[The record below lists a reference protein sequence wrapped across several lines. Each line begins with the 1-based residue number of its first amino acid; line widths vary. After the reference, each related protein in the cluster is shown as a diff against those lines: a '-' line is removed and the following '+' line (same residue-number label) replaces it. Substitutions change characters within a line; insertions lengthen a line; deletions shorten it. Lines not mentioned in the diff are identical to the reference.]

1 MKIFLISL
9 FCFIHVAESL
19 GQTNPSRYGKIDVE
33 ITKEKRPKRI
43 YAKVEIKS
51 PFIGGDSSWVQT
63 IEKSINQSLSYKN
76 RAKRGKY
83 IVSVAFVVAE
93 DGILSDIRLVSEP
106 VGFGMD
112 AVVLR
117 VLKKSPK
124 WLPAA
129 YPGSPVRPYRTSST
143 TPQEEGN

>member
-1 MKIFLISL
+1 MRTFFIALL
-9 FCFIHVAESL
+9 CFMHITESF
-19 GQTNPSRYGKIDVE
+19 GQTTTSRYGRIDVE

-63 IEKSINQSLSYKN
+63 IEKSINQSISYKN
-76 RAKRGKY
+76 GAKKGKY
-83 IVSVAFVVAE
+83 IVSVAFAVAK

-117 VLKKSPK
+117 VLKKSQK

-129 YPGSPVRPYRTSST
+129 YPGIPVRPYRTSST
-143 TPQEEGN
+143 TRQEESN